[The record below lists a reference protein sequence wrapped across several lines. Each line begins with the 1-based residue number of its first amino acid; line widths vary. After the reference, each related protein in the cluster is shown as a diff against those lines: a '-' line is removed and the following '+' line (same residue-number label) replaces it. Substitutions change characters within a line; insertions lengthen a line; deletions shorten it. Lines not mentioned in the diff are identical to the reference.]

1 MHEALVAASKKGLG
15 RRQTALLVGL
25 NPAVLW
31 RWGKYASE
39 GREPF
44 AGLFAEMEEAEA
56 ALEAEMV
63 GLVHDAAR
71 ASPAH
76 WTAAMTFL
84 ERRYPDRYSKREAI
98 TVEGNPDRPVITR
111 AIIGDP
117 EALEKA
123 NELLELLASRTTDDD
138 EIEDAEFA
146 EVDDAK
152 PKLPLPPSGALA

>member
-1 MHEALVAASKKGLG
+1 
-15 RRQTALLVGL
+15 
-25 NPAVLW
+25 
-31 RWGKYASE
+31 
-39 GREPF
+39 
-44 AGLFAEMEEAEA
+44 
-56 ALEAEMV
+56 
-63 GLVHDAAR
+63 
-71 ASPAH
+71 
-76 WTAAMTFL
+76 MTFL